1 MIIDNK
7 SSKTVMSTEE
17 NNQVTSAETST
28 NESESS
34 SNDEVVKLSK
44 SDYDKMNQT
53 LGSLK
58 RELKDLKKPKEETR
72 EENSKTTDN
81 SSVELLQKAFLRS
94 AQITDK
100 DEVELALT
108 TSKKWGVPID
118 EIVDDEDFKLK
129 LDKLRTQKSNEL
141 ATSNV
146 RGDGS
151 SSSAKSSPD
160 YWIAKGVPPTA
171 QDVPD
176 RKTRAKIARAMME
189 GAKSGKK
196 FYSD

>member
-1 MIIDNK
+1 MN
-7 SSKTVMSTEE
+7 TEE
-17 NNQVTSAETST
+17 NNQGISVE
-28 NESESS
+28 ESESS
-34 SNDEVVKLSK
+34 NDETVQLSK
-44 SDYDKMNQT
+44 ADYDKLNQT

-58 RELKDLKKPKEETR
+58 RELKDLKKPKEETK

-100 DEVELALT
+100 DEVDLALNT
-108 TSKKWGVPID
+108 AKKWGVSID
-118 EIVDDEDFKLK
+118 EVVDDEDFKIK

-151 SSSAKSSPD
+151 SSNAKNSPD
-160 YWIAKGVPPTA
+160 YWIAKGIPPTA

-176 RKTRAKIARAMME
+176 RKTRAKIALALMDN
-189 GAKSGKK
+189 AKSGKK
-196 FYSD
+196 FYNE